1 MSAEKTGTAA
11 ATDSATATAT
21 ATDTDAVGRE
31 FAAALGRLGIEMPPD
46 LAPGVLAGYRS
57 LRASM
62 ELLREVENVDV

>member
-11 ATDSATATAT
+11 ATDSATATA
-21 ATDTDAVGRE
+21 ADTDAVGRE

>member
-11 ATDSATATAT
+11 ATDSATAT